1 MTKILIDIDDDV
13 WMNFKKAVP
22 RDLKLPD
29 AVCLLLIHY
38 IDMKSSGQ
46 VMMKVLM
53 EKYGIARKEI
63 KAKFLK
69 VKQEQF

>member
-1 MTKILIDIDDDV
+1 MTKILLDIDDDV
-13 WMNFKKAVP
+13 WQAFKRSVP

-29 AVCLLLIHY
+29 GVCLLIIHY
-38 IDMKSSGQ
+38 IEMKTSGQ

-53 EKYGIARKEI
+53 EKYGVERKQI

-69 VKQEQF
+69 VLQEQF